1 MEYDDFVIQIL
12 PRTPADAAAGHLVVV
27 ASPAGQGKSRFIV
40 PPELRRAGGE
50 AGGRDVVGTEAVFG
64 AAPVPVREIG
74 DRLFQALF
82 VGEPRDL
89 FIASLRMSPDRG
101 LRLQL
106 RLDPAMGEVLALPWE
121 CLYFPESPGFLG
133 LSRRILFVV
142 SLDLPQPVEPPL
154 AALRL
159 RILALASSPRGLPR
173 LDLASECRQLRAA
186 AGWRLWLA
194 VSFVRGGGREEL
206 REALLRS
213 RRRFR
218 RPFHVFHFM
227 GHGGF
232 ERGEEGVLLF
242 TGPDGGPQRVTG
254 RELARELADV
264 SALRLVVLNAC
275 DSARAAER
283 PGIDP
288 FAGVALALVRHG
300 VPAVIAMRSRIPD
313 RAAIAFARALYRRLA
328 AGDPVDV
335 ALAEARLAIER
346 QGRGDEG
353 VWSVPVLFLR
363 GPHWNLVQRIPLARP
378 LAAALVAVLSAVA
391 LAVAAYRNVEALR
404 LNNAGI
410 DLATHGRAREAR
422 TAFTEAL
429 RLLPRYAPAHANLS
443 AVDEGLADYSAALA
457 HAEAAV
463 EIAPDEA
470 PYQYSLGRLRVR
482 MGYDEAALEPLQRA
496 VQLRPC
502 YAAALNELASAYLS
516 LERPADARWA
526 AQAGLRCD
534 PELAPLYKSLG
545 RAALAEGRTGEAVE
559 SLEEA
564 MRRYARTGRPDL
576 EEPTYW
582 LAEAY
587 ARAGRREFACGS
599 LRELWDLTRGISPHR
614 ASAERLARQQQCAG
628 VF

>member
-12 PRTPADAAAGHLVVV
+12 PQTLADAAADYLVVI

-40 PPELRRAGGE
+40 PPELRRE
-50 AGGRDVVGTEAVFG
+50 ERTTGGRDVVGAEVAFCK
-64 AAPVPVREIG
+64 APVSVREIG
-74 DRLFQALF
+74 NRLFQALF
-82 VGEPRDL
+82 VGEARDL
-89 FIASLRMSPDRG
+89 FVASLSKLSERG
-101 LRLQL
+101 LRIHL

-121 CLYFPESPGFLG
+121 CLHFPEFPGFLG
-133 LSRRILFVV
+133 LSRRILLVV
-142 SLDLPQPVEPPL
+142 SLELPQPVEPPFP
-154 AALRL
+154 ALRL
-159 RILALASSPRGLPR
+159 RILALASSPRGLPS

-194 VSFVRGGGREEL
+194 VSFMGGGGREEL
-206 REALLRS
+206 RDALLRS

-254 RELARELADV
+254 RELALELADI
-264 SALRLVVLNAC
+264 SSLRLVVLNAC

-328 AGDPVDV
+328 TGDPVDV
-335 ALAEARLAIER
+335 AIAEARLAIER
-346 QGRGDEG
+346 LGGGDEG

-363 GPHWNLVQRIPLARP
+363 GPHWNLVRRIPLARP
-378 LAAALVAVLSAVA
+378 LAAALVAALSAVA
-391 LAVAAYRNVEALR
+391 LSIGAYRNVEALR
-404 LNNAGI
+404 FNNAGVA
-410 DLATHGRAREAR
+410 LVEQGRDREAQA
-422 TAFTEAL
+422 AFTEAL
-429 RLLPRYAPAHANLS
+429 RLLPRYAPAHANLTD
-443 AVDEGLADYSAALA
+443 VDERLADYSDALA

-470 PYQYSLGRLRVR
+470 IYCYNLGRLRVR
-482 MGYDEAALEPLQRA
+482 MGYDEAALDPLQRA
-496 VQLRPC
+496 VRLRPC
-502 YAAALNELASAYLS
+502 YAGALNELASAYLS
-516 LERPADARWA
+516 LDRPADARRA
-526 AQAGLRCD
+526 AEAGLRCD
-534 PELAPLYKSLG
+534 PGLAPLYKSLG
-545 RAALAEGRTGEAVE
+545 RSALAEGRAGEAVE

-564 MRRYARTGRPDL
+564 VRRYARTGRADL

-587 ARAGRREFACGS
+587 ARAGRRDLACRR
-599 LRELWDLTRGISPHR
+599 LRELWDLTQGTTPRGTP
-614 ASAERLARQQQCAG
+614 AKRLARQQRCAG